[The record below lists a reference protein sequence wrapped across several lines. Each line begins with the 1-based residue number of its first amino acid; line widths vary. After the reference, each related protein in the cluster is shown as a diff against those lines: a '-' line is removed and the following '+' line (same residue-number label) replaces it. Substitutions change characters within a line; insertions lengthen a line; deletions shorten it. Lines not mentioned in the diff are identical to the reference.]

1 MTRPRLITL
10 LWVLAMTAN
19 GAARGADMSSS
30 DVRTVAEQA
39 VRTQYDKA
47 GTRLVIVPQ
56 PLNPRLRLAPCP
68 QPLLARLPTGPQ
80 VSSRVAVSVSCPTQA
95 GWTIRVPVQMQVYR
109 QVLVT
114 TRPLARG
121 DSVGAGDVHS
131 EERDV
136 TRLGYGYVESLD
148 QVAGRSLARPLSP
161 GTVLQP
167 GQLNGREMVRAG
179 DQVELIA
186 QLDGIEVRTTGQ
198 ALDGGDTGTR
208 LRVRNGHSG
217 LIVPGVVLAAGE
229 VKALP

>member
-1 MTRPRLITL
+1 MKRPTLIAL
-10 LWVLAMTAN
+10 LLAPAMATSFSAN
-19 GAARGADMSSS
+19 ASDIAT
-30 DVRTVAEQA
+30 DVRTVAEQT
-39 VRTQYDKA
+39 VRTQYAQA
-47 GTRLVIVPQ
+47 GGRVVIVPEQ
-56 PLNPRLRLAPCP
+56 LNSRLRLAACP
-68 QPLLARLPTGPQ
+68 QALQARLPAGQ
-80 VSSRVAVSVSCPTQA
+80 QLSSRVAVSVSCPTSA
-95 GWTIRVPVQMQVYR
+95 GWTIRVPIQLQIYR

-121 DSVGAGDVHS
+121 DSVGLGDVHS
-131 EERDV
+131 EERDI
-136 TRLGYGYVESLD
+136 TRLGYGYVNNLD

-217 LIVPGVVLAAGE
+217 QIVPGIVLAAGE

>member
-1 MTRPRLITL
+1 MKRPTLIAL
-10 LWVLAMTAN
+10 LLAPAMATSFS
-19 GAARGADMSSS
+19 AAASDIAT
-30 DVRTVAEQA
+30 DVRAVAEQA
-39 VRTQYDKA
+39 VRAQYAQA
-47 GTRLVIVPQ
+47 GGRVVIVPEQ
-56 PLNPRLRLAPCP
+56 LNSRLRLAACP
-68 QPLLARLPTGPQ
+68 QALQARLPAGQ
-80 VSSRVAVSVSCPTQA
+80 RLSSRVAVSVSCPTSA
-95 GWTIRVPVQMQVYR
+95 GWMIRVPIQLQIYR

-121 DSVGAGDVHS
+121 DSVGLGDVHS
-131 EERDV
+131 EERDI
-136 TRLGYGYVESLD
+136 TRLGYGYVDNLD

-217 LIVPGVVLAAGE
+217 QIVPGIVLAAGE

>member
-1 MTRPRLITL
+1 MKRPTLIAL
-10 LWVLAMTAN
+10 LLAPAMATSFSAN
-19 GAARGADMSSS
+19 ASDIAT
-30 DVRTVAEQA
+30 DVRAVAEQT
-39 VRTQYDKA
+39 VRTQYAQAD
-47 GTRLVIVPQ
+47 GRVVIVPEQ
-56 PLNPRLRLAPCP
+56 LNSRLRLAACP
-68 QPLLARLPTGPQ
+68 QALQARLPADQ
-80 VSSRVAVSVSCPTQA
+80 QLSSRVAVSVSCPTSA
-95 GWTIRVPVQMQVYR
+95 GWTIRVPIQLQIYR

-121 DSVGAGDVHS
+121 DSVGLGDVHS
-131 EERDV
+131 EERDI
-136 TRLGYGYVESLD
+136 TRLGYGYVDNLD

-217 LIVPGVVLAAGE
+217 QIVPGIVLAAGE